1 MKTNQIFNILFCMTC
16 MFIATS
22 CEKAEIQKTGTLKHI
37 EGRSCP
43 ITNCDEC
50 PDDDCCCAIEL
61 VNGSDVTLE
70 LCGTSSP
77 NCLTTQTCYVDGL
90 DPNCPDISGFLEYIT
105 LTAGSPRAK
114 FCVPQNSPFGIVGPS
129 TSTSTIRVHCQGAHP
144 SPTWVTITL
153 NTPPDKPYWE
163 TGTDCLLSPCL

>member
-1 MKTNQIFNILFCMTC
+1 MTC

-105 LTAGSPRAK
+105 LTAGSPRDCWVSKSQILCTTKLTFWYCWTFYQHFYNKGALSG
-114 FCVPQNSPFGIVGPS
+114 C
-129 TSTSTIRVHCQGAHP
+129 TS
-144 SPTWVTITL
+144 
-153 NTPPDKPYWE
+153 
-163 TGTDCLLSPCL
+163 